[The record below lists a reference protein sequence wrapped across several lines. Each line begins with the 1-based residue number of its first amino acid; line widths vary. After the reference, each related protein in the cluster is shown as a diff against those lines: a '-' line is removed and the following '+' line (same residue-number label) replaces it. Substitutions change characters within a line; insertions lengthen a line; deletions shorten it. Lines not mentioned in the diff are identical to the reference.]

1 MSDLNE
7 RVNDVMEQIEDCIS
21 PNNMGAVKH
30 RIRKALQEQDK
41 ITREACCTLIG
52 NLPTSSETGGCL
64 EAQDTQDAIMNY
76 QGGTK

>member
-7 RVNDVMEQIEDCIS
+7 RVDDVMEQIEDCIS
-21 PNNMGAVKH
+21 PNNIGAVKH

-41 ITREACCTLIG
+41 ITREACA
-52 NLPTSSETGGCL
+52 
-64 EAQDTQDAIMNY
+64 EAVRDVPEFQPKILVGHAHLKVLNC